1 MYRITDK
8 YTCSEMNRMGTVC
21 MILADTDGNWDGRGK
36 REEGIGRLEVTDGH
50 LMITVLIK

>member
-21 MILADTDGNWDGRGK
+21 LIFADTDEVFEWKGLGL
-36 REEGIGRLEVTDGH
+36 EGLRVGVF
-50 LMITVLIK
+50 

>member
-21 MILADTDGNWDGRGK
+21 VILADTDEEAEWE
-36 REEGIGRLEVTDGH
+36 REEGGWKL
-50 LMITVLIK
+50 LMLV